1 MDWAQV
7 LVIILAVFLGLFLLL
22 GIVLVIMLIKVTQQ
36 IRSVAGSA
44 ERTLKVFEKTLSQ
57 ASWFASPL
65 VAIKMIRKFFKKHQ
79 SKGHGYDNQE

>member
-44 ERTLKVFEKTLSQ
+44 ERTLKVFEKTLSG

-65 VAIKMIRKFFKKHQ
+65 VAIKIMKKYFKKHQ
-79 SKGHGYDNQE
+79 AKGDEHDSKE